1 MTLKTVAD
9 PSGPVV
15 GAFQERHHFE
25 RTNSTNVVIVRSNLC
40 AGTLP
45 AFADRDMAA
54 KRIAGLSA
62 RQRQVL
68 ECVLAGWSTKS
79 IAAQLL
85 ISTRTVDNH
94 RAAIMRKTGAKSL
107 VALVVTALAALS
119 INN

>member
-9 PSGPVV
+9 TCGTVV
-15 GAFQERHHFE
+15 GAFQERLPFE
-25 RTNSTNVVIVRSNLC
+25 RTDSTNAVIVRSNLC
-40 AGTLP
+40 AGTLA
-45 AFADRDMAA
+45 AFADRDTAA

-79 IAAQLL
+79 IAAQLH

-107 VALVVTALAALS
+107 VALVVTALAAVS
-119 INN
+119 MSC